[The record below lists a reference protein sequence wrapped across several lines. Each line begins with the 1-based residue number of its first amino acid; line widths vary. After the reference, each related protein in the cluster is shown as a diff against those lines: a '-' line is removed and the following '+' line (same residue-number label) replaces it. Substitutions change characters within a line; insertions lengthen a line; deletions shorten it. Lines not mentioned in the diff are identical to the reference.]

1 MHLFRRKKLFQA
13 SQNFINKLY
22 FVVVGKQ
29 CVYAVS
35 HFFSCCRMALQ
46 KSGRSVGVRE
56 VIYMCGG
63 WRVEGGEGD
72 REMREGREK
81 EWKD

>member
-1 MHLFRRKKLFQA
+1 M
-13 SQNFINKLY
+13 
-22 FVVVGKQ
+22 

-56 VIYMCGG
+56 VIYLCRGG
-63 WRVEGGEGD
+63 GRRGGGGRGEEGKGEGGRGKGGGGMIEG
-72 REMREGREK
+72 
-81 EWKD
+81 

>member
-1 MHLFRRKKLFQA
+1 M
-13 SQNFINKLY
+13 
-22 FVVVGKQ
+22 

-56 VIYMCGG
+56 VIYLS
-63 WRVEGGEGD
+63 REGGGGGD
-72 REMREGREK
+72 DRGMKGR
-81 EWKD
+81 

>member
-1 MHLFRRKKLFQA
+1 M
-13 SQNFINKLY
+13 
-22 FVVVGKQ
+22 

-56 VIYMCGG
+56 VIYLCRGG
-63 WRVEGGEGD
+63 GRGEEGGGGRGEEGKG
-72 REMREGREK
+72 EGGRGKGGGGMIEG
-81 EWKD
+81 